1 MRAIEVGRF
10 KRLLWLVL
18 QLSSWNIIDF
28 YISNTN
34 IWLMSRREY
43 VRRLDLVDTT
53 TSLSSL
59 QPLNSWTVRH
69 EQMRIISHGSQRRPK
84 LHFPSIN
91 LSYFTA
97 FFRFGRIFSYTEY
110 SFIRVTR
117 SFAFSPSNFRQ
128 NLTSRG
134 HSSLSSE
141 SLNRSEHFS
150 YSISHAFA

>member
-59 QPLNSWTVRH
+59 QPLNS
-69 EQMRIISHGSQRRPK
+69 
-84 LHFPSIN
+84 
-91 LSYFTA
+91 
-97 FFRFGRIFSYTEY
+97 
-110 SFIRVTR
+110 
-117 SFAFSPSNFRQ
+117 
-128 NLTSRG
+128 
-134 HSSLSSE
+134 
-141 SLNRSEHFS
+141 
-150 YSISHAFA
+150 